1 MDISNNRLL
10 ESLLREE
17 VAYKLGL
24 TVYELDLLDWNA
36 EEVLS
41 EDGLR
46 YTFRLNIGEIFSD
59 RAIYNKIA
67 SLLNNGNTA
76 NIDHL

>member
-1 MDISNNRLL
+1 MDTTNDRLL
-10 ESLLREE
+10 ESLLREKF
-17 VAYKLGL
+17 AYKLGL

-46 YTFRLNIGEIFSD
+46 YTFRLNVGENLSD
-59 RAIYNKIA
+59 RDTYTKIA
-67 SLLNNGNTA
+67 SHLINGNTA
-76 NIDHL
+76 NLDHM

>member
-1 MDISNNRLL
+1 MDISNDRLL

-46 YTFRLNIGEIFSD
+46 YTFRLNVGEIFSD
-59 RAIYNKIA
+59 RATYTKIA
-67 SLLNNGNTA
+67 NLLNNGNTA